1 MDWENAIF
9 GPGWVWS
16 MLSII
21 LVVGSLFGLYR
32 QLRLQHTQTAID
44 QMAAF
49 TEEAYSE
56 QMQRYGLDAMIAL
69 RDHDDPADIPE
80 GAVLGLGDFWDNFA
94 TLARSGHRD
103 PSLLWQSNSA
113 SPQIVWWWIAPF
125 VRKARTDD
133 TLGVPSYVDFEWLV
147 GVLAEMDR
155 AGGRQVITRERV
167 MADLDRL
174 IRLQR
179 DLIRTMHASRSE
191 RLVLGD

>member
-21 LVVGSLFGLYR
+21 LVVGSLVGLYR

-44 QMAAF
+44 QMGAF
-49 TEEAYSE
+49 TDEAYSE

-125 VRKARTDD
+125 VRKARTEG

-155 AGGRQVITRERV
+155 AGGRQAITRERV

-174 IRLQR
+174 IRLHR